1 MLKIY
6 STAKQHES
14 LCMQQPV
21 RRRGRPKSA
30 RADAQAPGI
39 QSLDRALDVL
49 EALAQHEGITL
60 TGLAVHLD
68 QSPATMHR
76 VLATLEQRKYVES
89 NPEKQEWFIGSET
102 FRLGSAFLRRTNI
115 VERSRPVMRD
125 LMARTGE
132 TSNLGIECDGDVL
145 FVSQIE
151 THETIRA
158 FFPPGTR
165 SPLHASGIGKA
176 LLSAFSDERLDI
188 FLGSAKF
195 TRFTDKTIANARQL
209 REAIEETRRRGYS
222 FDDEERTIGM
232 RCVAA
237 SIINGYGEAVAG
249 ISVSGPTIRMPDK
262 RVREIGQ
269 LVSEAADEISRQ
281 LGSPAHAESPA

>member
-1 MLKIY
+1 
-6 STAKQHES
+6 
-14 LCMQQPV
+14 MQQTV
-21 RRRGRPKSA
+21 RKRGRPKGAKPTQPAASI
-30 RADAQAPGI
+30 QA
-39 QSLDRALDVL
+39 LARALDVL
-49 EALAQHEGITL
+49 EALASHDGVTL
-60 TGLAVHLD
+60 TELSNYLN
-68 QSPATMHR
+68 QSPATLHR
-76 VLATLEQRKYVES
+76 ILATLENRRYVES
-89 NPEKQEWFIGSET
+89 NTERQEWFVGPEA

-132 TSNLGIECDGDVL
+132 TSNLGIERDGDVL
-145 FVSQIE
+145 FISQVE
-151 THETIRA
+151 THDTIRA

-176 LLSAFSDERLDI
+176 LLSAFDDNRLEA
-188 FLGSAKF
+188 FLKTATF
-195 TRFTDKTIANARQL
+195 TRFTDKTIANIKEL
-209 REAIEETRRRGYS
+209 RESIQQTRRLGYS

-237 SIINGYGEAVAG
+237 SIVNSYGEAVAG

-269 LVSEAADEISRQ
+269 LVSDAANEISRQ
-281 LGSPAHAESPA
+281 LGSPLLSLPRHRD

>member
-1 MLKIY
+1 
-6 STAKQHES
+6 
-14 LCMQQPV
+14 MQQPV
-21 RRRGRPKSA
+21 RRRGRPKSTKI
-30 RADAQAPGI
+30 DAQSPGI

-49 EALAQHEGITL
+49 EALAGHDGLTL
-60 TGLAVHLD
+60 TELAVHLA

-76 VLATLEQRKYVES
+76 VLTTLEQRQYVES
-89 NPEKQEWFIGSET
+89 NPEKQEWYIGSEA

-125 LMARTGE
+125 LMSQTGE
-132 TSNLGIECDGDVL
+132 TSNLGIERDGDVL
-145 FVSQIE
+145 FVSQVE

-176 LLSAFSDERLDI
+176 LLSAFTDERLDN
-188 FLGSAKF
+188 FLKTAEL
-195 TRFTDKTIANARQL
+195 TRFTDKTIANAGQLQHAINEIRQ
-209 REAIEETRRRGYS
+209 RGYS

-237 SIINGYGEAVAG
+237 SIFNGYGEAVAG

-269 LVSEAADEISRQ
+269 LVSEAADQVSRQ
-281 LGSPAHAESPA
+281 LGAAAFPFKE

>member
-1 MLKIY
+1 
-6 STAKQHES
+6 
-14 LCMQQPV
+14 MQQPGK
-21 RRRGRPKSA
+21 RRGRPRSTKTI
-30 RADAQAPGI
+30 AQAPGT

-49 EALAQHEGITL
+49 EALAKHEGMTL
-60 TGLAVHLD
+60 TELAVHLD

-76 VLATLEQRKYVES
+76 VLATLEHRQYVES
-89 NPEKQEWFIGSET
+89 NPDRQEWFIGSEA

-115 VERSRPVMRD
+115 VERSRHVMRD
-125 LMARTGE
+125 LMTRTGE

-176 LLSAFSDERLDI
+176 LLSAFTDERLDG
-188 FLGSAKF
+188 FLSTARI
-195 TRFTDKTIANARQL
+195 TRFTDKTVANAKQL
-209 REAIEETRRRGYS
+209 REAIDETRRRGYS

-237 SIINGYGEAVAG
+237 SIFNGYGEAVAG

-269 LVSEAADEISRQ
+269 LVMEAAAKISRQ
-281 LGSPAHAESPA
+281 LGSPENSGGLRSSGAA